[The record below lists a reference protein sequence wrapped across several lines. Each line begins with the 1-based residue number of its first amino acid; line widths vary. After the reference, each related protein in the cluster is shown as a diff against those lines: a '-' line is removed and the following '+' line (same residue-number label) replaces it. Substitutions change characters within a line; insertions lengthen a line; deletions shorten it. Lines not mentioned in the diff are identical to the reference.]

1 MKKRETRWKCS
12 KRVGKNEK
20 RNGSIEK
27 NQMVSRYKEEMTK
40 VKNTVYDATYYEKRQ
55 KQRIIDEKIIKQG
68 NKRKERTPPS
78 GNSMKKQKKKE
89 NKMDSDDYQEN
100 TTIQTQLF

>member
-1 MKKRETRWKCS
+1 
-12 KRVGKNEK
+12 
-20 RNGSIEK
+20 
-27 NQMVSRYKEEMTK
+27 MVSKYKEEMTK

-55 KQRIIDEKIIKQG
+55 KPRIIDEKIIKQG

-89 NKMDSDDYQEN
+89 NRMDSDDYQEN